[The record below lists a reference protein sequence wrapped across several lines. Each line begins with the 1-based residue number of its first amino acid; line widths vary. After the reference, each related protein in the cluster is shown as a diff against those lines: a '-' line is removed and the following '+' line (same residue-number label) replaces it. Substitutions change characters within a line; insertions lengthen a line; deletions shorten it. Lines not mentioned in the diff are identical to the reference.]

1 MTREPDAVQTPSSDE
16 LTFTPTLSD
25 YRESRNLLHF
35 GGFSFFVQAWRL
47 KRADP
52 RAAIVV
58 GSLFTHVAVNSD
70 VTALDQPRCILG
82 RDPSTPA
89 RFAAN
94 FATLPDG
101 EPATWTAAALTRQT
115 VTLTVPAVVPWIPA
129 ALEVHFKNR
138 RQV

>member
-1 MTREPDAVQTPSSDE
+1 MTRQSDAVTAPDSDE
-16 LTFTPTLSD
+16 LVIAPTLAD
-25 YRESRNLLHF
+25 YRDSINLLHF
-35 GGFSFFVQAWRL
+35 GGFTFFVQAWRL
-47 KRADP
+47 KRANP

-70 VTALDQPRCILG
+70 VTALNQPRCILG

-101 EPATWTAAALTRQT
+101 EPTSWTARDVTCQ
-115 VTLTVPAVVPWIPA
+115 TLTLIVPAVAPWIPA
-129 ALEVHFKNR
+129 AVEVRLKNR
-138 RQV
+138 RQI